1 MSERK
6 QSETWRL
13 KAGNLEE
20 SAEKL
25 VSILIPCFR
34 KNCSLVVS
42 ELSYIYLKDLK
53 HTCHSPKPHIYMSPK
68 DIFSFLCYITYL
80 QNLERNCAQFQ
91 RIPTYEVMTKLVSM
105 LGFPVVDLPCLF
117 SLTLWKKKG
126 GGRWEKTNDI
136 NKLIYW
142 CFTKQ
147 PKNKLNEWFKTKGL
161 HIN

>member
-68 DIFSFLCYITYL
+68 DIFSFLSYITYL

-91 RIPTYEVMTKLVSM
+91 RIPTY
-105 LGFPVVDLPCLF
+105 
-117 SLTLWKKKG
+117 
-126 GGRWEKTNDI
+126 
-136 NKLIYW
+136 
-142 CFTKQ
+142 
-147 PKNKLNEWFKTKGL
+147 
-161 HIN
+161 